1 MNRIRERWYVQNV
14 EKNDRMG
21 PVEEVQF
28 QDQFP
33 SPAPHL
39 TIEICQL
46 NSMKEKKKFVQCTG
60 ARFTPS
66 DVWDLWTKWEY
77 QINNELKRK
86 NFFENKGNYVTYIMS
101 FGQSNSKNS
110 LNLFW
115 ELSALIPLQV
125 PSRSLINL
133 LDDFGKIV
141 SEIWDFNNVLSA
153 SDPR

>member
-1 MNRIRERWYVQNV
+1 
-14 EKNDRMG
+14 
-21 PVEEVQF
+21 
-28 QDQFP
+28 
-33 SPAPHL
+33 
-39 TIEICQL
+39 L

-60 ARFTPS
+60 ARFTLS